1 MTIPLSSISHSG
13 PQHDHARST
22 SEPSDDSRLHDLAT
36 PSERVRDPA
45 RRRARRPHVASHK
58 LARGDRLVEDL
69 HRPDAVRERPDD
81 GLAERPVA
89 RLAHGDRVR
98 AGRERVDRDGR
109 LLAY

>member
-1 MTIPLSSISHSG
+1 M
-13 PQHDHARST
+13 
-22 SEPSDDSRLHDLAT
+22 
-36 PSERVRDPA
+36 RDPA

-89 RLAHGDRVR
+89 RLAHGERVR